1 MGMTMSQKILAAH
14 AGLEEVKAGQ
24 LIEADLDL
32 VLGNDITSPV
42 AINEMKK
49 MDRKTVFDKDKIAL
63 VMDHFIPNKDIK
75 SAENCKCCREFACR
89 HEITNYF
96 DVGDMGIEHALL
108 PEKGLVVA
116 GDAVIGAD
124 SHTCTYGALGAFS
137 TGVGSTDMAAGMVT
151 GKAWFKVPSAIK
163 FQLVGKPAKW
173 VSGKDVILH
182 IIGMIGVDGALYK
195 SMEFVGEGIRNLSMD
210 DRFTICNM
218 AIEAGG
224 KNGIFPVDE
233 LAVEYMKEH
242 SKREFTV
249 YEADEDA
256 EYDETYVIDLSE
268 LKPTVSFP
276 HLPSNTRTIDQVGEV
291 KVDQAVIGS
300 CTNGRIED
308 MRIAAEVLKG
318 RKIAKGVRCIVIPAT
333 QSIYLQAMKE
343 GLLEIFIEAGAVVS
357 TPTCGPCL
365 GGYMG
370 ILAAGERCISTTNRN
385 FVGRMGHVDSEVYLA
400 SPAVAAASAVA
411 GKIICPYRSTATISF
426 IIVKEPLP

>member
-1 MGMTMSQKILAAH
+1 MGMTMSQKILAHA
-14 AGLEEVKAGQ
+14 AGLSQVAAGD
-24 LIEADLDL
+24 LIMANLDM
-32 VLGNDITSPV
+32 VLANDITGPV
-42 AINEMKK
+42 SIHEMDKFE
-49 MDRKTVFDKDKIAL
+49 RKGVFDKDKIAL
-63 VMDHFIPNKDIK
+63 VPDHFSPNKDIK

-411 GKIICPYRSTATISF
+411 GKIICPCQ
-426 IIVKEPLP
+426 LD